1 MNTAVALVDAYLQI
15 NGYFT
20 IAEYPLVERFR
31 NQPART
37 VTDIDLLAYRFPQA
51 GFRDDSHQAIIG
63 SVIENVDPELRCPL
77 DRPDMLFCEVKE
89 GKPHFNDAGRDPA
102 VVEAVLERFGCC
114 PAEAIRDTA
123 HSVVQHGHA
132 TTHSG
137 HSIRMVAF
145 GAISSAISNR
155 PLTIG
160 LDHVLRFLRSYLNQ
174 RWEYLRHTQFTHP
187 ALSFLALIE
196 KIEAIPTA
204 RPSGSIHADAARGAP
219 RHRSGPEIA
228 KD

>member
-20 IAEYPLVERFR
+20 IAEYPLVECFQ
-31 NQPART
+31 NQPARS
-37 VTDIDLLAYRFPQA
+37 VTDIDLLAYRFPQV
-51 GFRDDSHQAIIG
+51 GVHSERYQAIVG
-63 SVIENVDPELRCPL
+63 SVIENVDSELQCPL
-77 DRPDMLFCEVKE
+77 DRSDMLFCEVKE
-89 GKPHFNDAGRDPA
+89 GRPRFNDAGKDPA

-114 PAEAIRDTA
+114 PGEAIRDTA
-123 HSVVQHGHA
+123 NVLVKHGRA

-145 GAISSAISNR
+145 GAASPSVPNR

-160 LDHVLRFLRSYLNQ
+160 LDHVLDFLRSYLNQ

-196 KIEAIPTA
+196 KIEAMPK
-204 RPSGSIHADAARGAP
+204 PGSLAGP
-219 RHRSGPEIA
+219 LHRDRSNRRLRTPMNT
-228 KD
+228 KK